1 MGLSW
6 AATLY
11 DVATTWLHIGGLWGK
26 QTFVMNE
33 QSTLQWTR
41 SNVVDRK
48 TSILTYFG
56 SNTKAEILSNLQ
68 KVMWKQQ

>member
-1 MGLSW
+1 
-6 AATLY
+6 
-11 DVATTWLHIGGLWGK
+11 
-26 QTFVMNE
+26 MNE

-68 KVMWKQQ
+68 KVM